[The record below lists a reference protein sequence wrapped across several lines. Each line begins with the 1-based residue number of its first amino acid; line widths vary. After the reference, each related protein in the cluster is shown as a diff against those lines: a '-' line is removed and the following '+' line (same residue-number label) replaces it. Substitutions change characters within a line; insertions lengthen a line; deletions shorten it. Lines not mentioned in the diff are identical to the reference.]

1 MADAL
6 PAATE
11 LRVRRATAELEVD
24 FTDGATVR
32 LPAEFL
38 RVESPSAE
46 VQGHGPNDRKLVS
59 GKRGVSIVAVE
70 PVGHYAV
77 RIRFSDGHDSGIF
90 SWVCCGSWARSRLP
104 AGTTTS
110 TGWLPLAATDDLRS
124 DGLKRFPV

>member
-6 PAATE
+6 PAVTE

-24 FTDGATVR
+24 FADGATVH
-32 LPAEFL
+32 LPAEYL

-59 GKRGVSIVAVE
+59 GKRKVGIVAVE

-90 SWVCCGSWARSRLP
+90 SWALLRQLGLEQAARWHDYLNR
-104 AGTTTS
+104 
-110 TGWLPLAATDDLRS
+110 LAAAGCDR
-124 DGLKRFPV
+124 